1 MSAPVRDE
9 KVLFK
14 YRPSD
19 TVTGV
24 TRVTVKRIAKELGFN
39 ETQAIHYALAKLAK
53 EVLPAYEQDNGPLS
67 EKELAAI
74 EKLEPQDQ
82 PFNAT
87 KSLF

>member
-1 MSAPVRDE
+1 MSTVVRDE
-9 KVLFK
+9 KMLFK
-14 YRPSD
+14 FRSAD

-53 EVLPAYEQDNGPLS
+53 EVLPAYEQDDGPLS
-67 EKELAAI
+67 KQELAAI
-74 EKLEPQDQ
+74 DKLEPQDQ